1 MIKDYSKF
9 IEKCIDDSR
18 NQICS
23 LANDY
28 NSPSSGRPRK
38 PAEKVRNLISDTK
51 PHPMSTEI
59 TQNLLNNLCSFG
71 DARYLEIG
79 VLHGASYFAAAY
91 KNAGHFYGID
101 DWSKYED
108 KRKHIEA
115 NIEIHSN
122 DATKFHFFNEDCWNL
137 DLSKVKHKIN
147 VFFYDGDHSK
157 GSQERYLKHFDS
169 ILDDEI
175 ILIVDDYFNTGLDFS
190 MKDSTKRCIEKSSF
204 EIVCEYELQNKPR
217 TPSRVDNTWHEGF
230 YVAHLKRKII

>member
-9 IEKCIDDSR
+9 IEKCIADSL
-18 NQICS
+18 NEI
-23 LANDY
+23 
-28 NSPSSGRPRK
+28 SGISK
-38 PAEKVRNLISDTK
+38 VESHKASGKQAEKVRDLIGNTK
-51 PHPMSTEI
+51 PHPMSTRI

-71 DARYLEIG
+71 NARYLEIG
-79 VLHGASYFAAAY
+79 VLHGASYFAAAF
-91 KNAGHFYGID
+91 NNTGHFYGID
-101 DWSKYED
+101 NWSKYAD

-115 NIEIHSN
+115 NIERHSSEN
-122 DATKFHFFNEDCWNL
+122 TKFYFFNEDCWNL
-137 DLSKVKHKIN
+137 NLSKVKHKIN

-157 GSQERYLKHFDS
+157 DSQERYLKHFNS

-190 MKDSTKRCIEKSSF
+190 MKDSTKHCIEKSSF

-230 YVAHLKRKII
+230 YLAHLKRKIT